1 MRMFGMAIPKY
12 DEQGGTTPGGGE
24 EGDEE
29 TDDPLA

>member
-1 MRMFGMAIPKY
+1 MFGMAIPKY
-12 DEQGGTTPGGGE
+12 DEQGGTTPGGE

>member
-12 DEQGGTTPGGGE
+12 DEQGGTTPGG
-24 EGDEE
+24 DEE